1 MELVPVPEVH
11 GQLVERRGHLQSAL
25 RRGEDPNLQR
35 LLREVDAA
43 LERVALGT
51 YGICETCHDPI
62 EAERLI
68 ADPLTRFCLDH
79 LSHAEQ
85 RALEQDLEL
94 AARVQR
100 GLLPQ
105 HDMRVSGWH
114 IDYYYE
120 PAATVSGDY
129 CDVLT
134 TDNASENVF
143 LMFGDV
149 AGKGVAASMLMS
161 QLHAI
166 FRSLVPEGMGVS
178 DVVARANRLF
188 CESSLSWQYATIIAL
203 RAQPDG
209 SIELCNAG
217 HCPPILV
224 SGGKATVLDPANIP
238 VGMFCSGSYK
248 AIKLQ
253 LNRDDT
259 LVLYTDG
266 VTEAVN
272 GMGEEFGVDR
282 LSDLIA
288 AHRHSAPEALVHTA
302 VQHLNGF
309 RTGTRRADDVTVM
322 AIRRT

>member
-1 MELVPVPEVH
+1 MELVQDVQN
-11 GQLVERRGHLQSAL
+11 QLVERRGRLQSAL
-25 RRGEDPNLQR
+25 MRGEDPNLQR

-51 YGICETCHDPI
+51 YGLCETCHESI
-62 EAERLI
+62 EAERLV

-79 LSHAEQ
+79 LSMAEQ

-105 HDMRVSGWH
+105 HDVRVSGWH

-129 CDVLT
+129 CDILLA
-134 TDNASENVF
+134 DNGSKDVF

-166 FRSLVPEGMGVS
+166 FRSLVPGGLSVS
-178 DVVARANRLF
+178 EVVARANRLF
-188 CESSLSWQYATIIAL
+188 CESSLSWQYATLVAL
-203 RAQPDG
+203 RAAPDG

-217 HCPPILV
+217 HCPPIIV
-224 SGGKATVLDPANIP
+224 SDGKVSVLNSGNIP

-248 AIKLQ
+248 PATLRLKT
-253 LNRDDT
+253 NDT

-266 VTEAVN
+266 VTEALN
-272 GMGEEFGVDR
+272 ASGEEFTVER
-282 LSDLIA
+282 LSQVIA
-288 AHRHSAPEALVHTA
+288 AHQHEAPAALVNAA

-309 RTGTRRADDVTVM
+309 SAGTRRADDVTVM
-322 AIRRT
+322 AIRRL

>member
-1 MELVPVPEVH
+1 MELVPEVH
-11 GQLVERRGHLQSAL
+11 GQLVERRGRLQSAL
-25 RRGEDPNLQR
+25 TRGDDPNLQR
-35 LLREVDAA
+35 LLHEVDAA
-43 LERVALGT
+43 LERIALGT

-62 EAERLI
+62 EAERLL

-79 LSHAEQ
+79 LSTAEQ

-105 HDMRVSGWH
+105 HDVRVSGWH

-120 PAATVSGDY
+120 PATTVSGDY
-129 CDVLT
+129 CDILT
-134 TDNASENVF
+134 ADNGSRHVF

-166 FRSLVPEGMGVS
+166 FRSLVPGAVS
-178 DVVARANRLF
+178 VNEVVARANRLF
-188 CESSLSWQYATIIAL
+188 CESSLSWQYATLVAL
-203 RAQPDG
+203 RAEPDG

-224 SGGKATVLDPANIP
+224 RAGEASVLDGDNMP
-238 VGMFCSGSYK
+238 VGMFCGGSYK
-248 AIKLQ
+248 STKLR
-253 LNRDDT
+253 LGAGDT

-266 VTEAVN
+266 VTEAMN
-272 GMGEEFGVDR
+272 GTGQEFGAER
-282 LSDLIA
+282 LSQVTA
-288 AHRHSAPEALVHTA
+288 AHHHDTPGALVRAA

-309 RTGTRRADDVTVM
+309 CAGARRSDDVTVM